1 MKPTVLLFL
10 LLLSV
15 LPSRAQQFSFSEPKM
30 GTIFNITI
38 DGPDSLTARKAAY
51 KAFARIDQ
59 INLALS
65 DYSEQSE
72 TWQLNA
78 TSPANWVAVSE
89 DLGEVLKMSKA
100 ISEQTFGAFDPTIG
114 ALVQLWRRA
123 KRKNELPGQR
133 QIEEA
138 LAVNGFDAIVFDTTR
153 LPFKIKY
160 IKKGMKLDFGGIG
173 KGYAVEEALKV
184 LKAEGFAHSFVSA
197 GSSIAA
203 ADAPASKPTWEFLL
217 EDKNS
222 GGPGINELIKCTNC
236 FIASSG
242 DIYQYLEFGGRKY
255 SHIIDPETGEALTNG
270 AFVIVTAPSGAQAD
284 AYATAFCVMEMEEIR
299 RFLERNSDV
308 SAMVWKKNGE
318 VMEQLTF
325 GQSFVN

>member
-1 MKPTVLLFL
+1 
-10 LLLSV
+10 
-15 LPSRAQQFSFSEPKM
+15 M
-30 GTIFNITI
+30 GTIFSITI
-38 DGPDSLTARKAAY
+38 EDPDSLVARGAAH

-78 TSPANWVAVSE
+78 NTPTSWTDVSK
-89 DLGEVLKMSKA
+89 DLGRVLQQSLA
-100 ISEQTFGAFDPTIG
+100 ISEETFGAFDPTIG
-114 ALVQLWRRA
+114 ALVQVWRRA
-123 KRKNELPGQR
+123 KRKNELPDR
-133 QIEEA
+133 SQIQGA
-138 LAVNGFDAIVFDTTR
+138 LVVNGFDAIAIDTTSS
-153 LPFKIKY
+153 PFKVKY
-160 IKKGMKLDFGGIG
+160 LRKGMKLDFGGIG

-184 LKAEGFAHSFVSA
+184 LKAEGLARSFVSA

-203 ADAPASKPTWEFLL
+203 GDAPLNRDSWEFLL
-217 EDKNS
+217 EDKNN
-222 GGPGINELIKCTNC
+222 GGKGINELIECNNC

-242 DIYQYLEFGGRKY
+242 DLYQYLELGGRKY

-299 RFLERNSDV
+299 KFLEMNPDV
-308 SAMVWKKNGE
+308 SAMVWKKNDE
-318 VMEQLTF
+318 VMEELIF